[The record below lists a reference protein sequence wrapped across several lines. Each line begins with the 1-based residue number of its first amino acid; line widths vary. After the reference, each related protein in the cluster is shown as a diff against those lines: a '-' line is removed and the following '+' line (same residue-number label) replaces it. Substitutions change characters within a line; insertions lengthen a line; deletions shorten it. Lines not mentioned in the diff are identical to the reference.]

1 MQGYNMEEASLLDS
15 PLRRESIWQNPIP
28 FMILK
33 KQFSVENYKIMGKY
47 KEENN
52 HYLLI

>member
-1 MQGYNMEEASLLDS
+1 MLLTS
-15 PLRRESIWQNPIP
+15 FQIFL
-28 FMILK
+28 FVLK